1 MCFHFTFNQL
11 LFYIYPTT
19 QVWWWRFYICLSF
32 NYLIKNERKNWPLL
46 PLKDLFLFARRQSSL
61 DMSHDNHHCY
71 LPSVICETTYCW
83 CRQKNAE
90 MEHMQVRL
98 RPHVSRNFWIRNFF
112 FPDSKIPRPHVFAE
126 SGIRIRNLVEF
137 LNMLWIR
144 NRVDAKSGYLIRWR
158 NKIEPRSWS
167 WILYSRW
174 QPNSQVLSLAST
186 SLTRLY
192 DACSVPNIP
201 RWDRLPS
208 WFSARTEEWGKN
220 GNFSWAT

>member
-1 MCFHFTFNQL
+1 MRERTD
-11 LFYIYPTT
+11 LF
-19 QVWWWRFYICLSF
+19 S
-32 NYLIKNERKNWPLL
+32 L

-90 MEHMQVRL
+90 MEHMQLRL

-144 NRVDAKSGYLIRWR
+144 NRVDTKSGYLIKWR
-158 NKIEPRSWS
+158 NKIESRSWS

-174 QPNSQVLSLAST
+174 QPNFQVLSLAST

-220 GNFSWAT
+220 GNFFWAT